1 MSLKIESPGAAAP
14 PEATFAERAF
24 HLLHADILS
33 AKLRPGQKM
42 KVETL
47 REMYGLGAT
56 PLREALSKLSSLDL
70 VTAEGQRGFRVAPV
84 SIENLLDLTKTRAWI
99 ESVALRAAI
108 AAGDRGWEA
117 EILAAAHRLKGCR
130 KTKGEGLSE
139 EWYRE
144 NRTFHDALVG
154 ACGSPQMMAFRV
166 QLYDLSDRYRRLSV
180 QNGLAGRDLDAEH
193 QSIMDAALARDADAA
208 LAHTVDHF
216 VRTTRIIL
224 SGELK
229 NEREADRL
237 IVALRA
243 EINSGAGQPRRK

>member
-1 MSLKIESPGAAAP
+1 MDA
-14 PEATFAERAF
+14 
-24 HLLHADILS
+24 LLGDILS

-84 SIENLLDLTKTRAWI
+84 SIENLLDVTKTRAWI

-144 NRTFHDALVG
+144 NRTFHDTLVA

-208 LAHTVDHF
+208 VAHTVDHF

-237 IVALRA
+237 IAALRA
-243 EINSGAGQPRRK
+243 EINSGACQPRRK